1 MKIYKFKGHRN
12 ICGSRVREARMR
24 LNLSQENL
32 AARLQ
37 MEGIII
43 ERDTISRIEIGARF
57 VSDFEI
63 LALSRIL
70 KVSVSYLLN
79 LE

>member
-12 ICGSRVREARMR
+12 ICGARVREARMR
-24 LNLSQENL
+24 LNLSQEGL
-32 AARLQ
+32 AAKLQ
-37 MEGIII
+37 TEGFVF

-70 KVSVSYLLN
+70 KVSVSYLLDI
-79 LE
+79 E